1 LVSHG
6 APPAAPA
13 ASTERRSP
21 ALCVNWRPVTVL
33 FCAPRRAGDGGPV
46 CLVYLVVGSRR
57 AVGVQMPELPT
68 GTVTFLFTDLEG
80 STRLWQEHPEA
91 MKVAA
96 ARHDELLRDAIER
109 HSGYVVKTTGDGFHA
124 AFGAAHDAVDAAVA
138 GQLAMR
144 GEPWGATGPLA
155 VRMGVHTGPAELRD
169 GDYYGTAVNRAAR
182 LMSVAH
188 GGQIVVSLA
197 SEELVQESGV
207 ELLDLG
213 EHVLKDLSRA
223 ERVFQ
228 VVHRELCSDFP
239 VLRSLDAFPGNLP
252 AQVTSFVGRDDDMA
266 QIVEMLA
273 EGAALVTLIGTGGV
287 GKTRLAVQVA
297 AEVLAQFGDGAWFC
311 DLASAR
317 DGDAMAQVVATAL
330 GCAQRA
336 GLSLAESIVE
346 YAKVRELLVVLD
358 NCEHLLDEAGAL
370 AEALIQ
376 GCPGGRLVATSREA
390 FGVRGERVVRVRSL
404 DAPDPSVTGA
414 DLLESAAVRLFADRA
429 ADAGADTTWNDVQW
443 AAVGEICRRVDGIPL
458 AIELAAARVLSMRP
472 TEIAAHLDER
482 FRLLTGTRRGRVER
496 HQTLRSTVEWSY
508 QLLEADDRAVFDRL
522 GVFAGTFDTAG
533 ASAVASDDDLD
544 TWQVVDSIASLVAKS
559 MLVVEDG
566 PDETTSYAMLE
577 TLRQFGRE
585 RLEEAG
591 DADRWRRRHA
601 EYYVTFA
608 EAAGPALRGPDEVVW
623 MARLV
628 SELDNLRT
636 AVGWSLDRDGPA
648 ERELAVRIV
657 ASFSFTT
664 MSLPAI
670 GALAGQAA
678 GAAQH
683 CRAELRSHVLGLGA
697 HYEMQRGNAGRARA
711 LAEDA
716 LRDGVVAASANPFM
730 PYQALGFIEM
740 AVGNAQRA
748 LEIYRDVQASF
759 AVDDPWGRAHHLAG
773 LASWEAMAGQLDE
786 ARADAESVLEMARRL
801 QNPSLLHDA
810 FHAMTW
816 AYQRDEPAVAL
827 AAAEQGIELYRAGLA
842 KGGTAA
848 GLVAMAGGLRFR
860 MGDPNGALELL
871 REAVLAA
878 RDLGGRPQLSATL
891 DWSLGPLV
899 KIGRPEPAATLV
911 GALTRGALAD
921 VGNFPLVAG
930 GRART
935 LERVRVELGNDSTD
949 RLVAQGAAMTYDEII
964 NYALQHL
971 EPT

>member
-1 LVSHG
+1 
-6 APPAAPA
+6 
-13 ASTERRSP
+13 
-21 ALCVNWRPVTVL
+21 
-33 FCAPRRAGDGGPV
+33 
-46 CLVYLVVGSRR
+46 
-57 AVGVQMPELPT
+57 MPS
-68 GTVTFLFTDLEG
+68 GTVTFLFTDVEG

-91 MKVAA
+91 MRPAL
-96 ARHDELLRDAIER
+96 ARHDEIVRGAIESR
-109 HSGYVVKTTGDGFHA
+109 GGCVVKTTGDGFHA
-124 AFGAAHDAVDAAVA
+124 AFAAAHDALDAAVA
-138 GQLAMR
+138 GQLALAAE
-144 GEPWGATGPLA
+144 GWGATGALV

-197 SEELVQESGV
+197 TEELVQESGV

-228 VVHRELCSDFP
+228 VVHPELRSDFP
-239 VLRSLDAFPGNLP
+239 VLRSLDALPGNLP
-252 AQVTSFVGRDDDMA
+252 AQVTSFVGRDDDVA

-297 AEVLAQFGDGAWFC
+297 AEVLAQFADGAWFC

-330 GCAQRA
+330 GCVQRP
-336 GLSLAESIVE
+336 GLSLADSIVE

-370 AEALIQ
+370 AEGMIQ
-376 GCPGGRLVATSREA
+376 ECPGGRLVATSREA

-404 DAPDPSVTGA
+404 DAPDPSATGDA
-414 DLLESAAVRLFADRA
+414 LLQSAAVRLFVDRA
-429 ADAGADTTWNDVQW
+429 ADAGADTAWNDAQW

-458 AIELAAARVLSMRP
+458 AIELAAARVASMRP

-496 HQTLRSTVEWSY
+496 HQTLRATVEWSY

-522 GVFAGTFDTAG
+522 GVFAGTFNTAG

-544 TWQVVDSIASLVAKS
+544 TWRIVDVIASLVAKS

-566 PDETTSYAMLE
+566 ADDTTRYALLE
-577 TLRQFGRE
+577 TLRQFARE

-601 EYYVTFA
+601 EYYAIFA
-608 EAAGPALRGPDEVVW
+608 EAAGAGLRGPDEVAW
-623 MARLV
+623 TARLV
-628 SELDNLRT
+628 SELDNVRA
-636 AVGWSLDRDGPA
+636 AVGWGLDRDDPG

-664 MSLPAI
+664 MRLATI
-670 GALAGQAA
+670 TALALQAA
-678 GAAQH
+678 PAARQ
-683 CRAELRSHVLGLGA
+683 CRAELRSPVLGLA
-697 HYEMQRGNAGRARA
+697 AYYEMHQGNVERARA

-716 LRDGVVAASANPFM
+716 CHDGVVTTATNPFM
-730 PYQALGFIEM
+730 AYQALTFIEL
-740 AVGNAQRA
+740 ATGNAQRA
-748 LEIYRDVQASF
+748 LEISRDVGASLE
-759 AVDDPWGRAHHLAG
+759 AVGDPWSRAQHLASV
-773 LASWEAMAGQLDE
+773 ATYEAMVGQLDA
-786 ARADAESVLEMARRL
+786 ARADAESVLDVARRL
-801 QNPSLLHDA
+801 QNPGLLTDA
-810 FHAMTW
+810 LHAKAW

-827 AAAEQGIELYRAGLA
+827 AAAEQWMELYRTGLA
-842 KGGTAA
+842 KGGSAA
-848 GLVAMAGGLRFR
+848 GMFSLAGGLRFR
-860 MGDPNGALELL
+860 TGDSDGALELL
-871 REAVLAA
+871 RAAVVLA
-878 RDLGGRPQLSATL
+878 RDLGARPQLAAAL
-891 DWSLGPLV
+891 DWSLSPLV
-899 KIGRPEPAATLV
+899 KVGRPESAATLV

-921 VGNFPLVAG
+921 VGNFPLVAAT
-930 GRART
+930 RDRT
-935 LERVRVELGNDSTD
+935 LERVGAELGDDTTD
-949 RLVAQGAAMTYDEII
+949 RLVAEGAAMTYDEII
-964 NYALQHL
+964 NYALRHL